1 MNKRVALVALV
12 IGLLMIMQPNTAFA
26 AQAFTSVTCAD
37 PEGNQVTRVIGWDNS
52 NVYFNGKGDIPRL
65 YCEGGHAGIYNTYI
79 SDTLEA
85 NSPLRYFNG
94 IIPTPSPTPEPTP
107 SQTETTPTPTPE
119 PTSEPTETPTQ
130 TPTPEPSASPEP
142 TLEPTTEPTA
152 SPEPSASPTLE
163 PTTEPTPEVTPEPTP
178 SPTEIQ
184 IATPTPEPTP
194 TQEQPTEAP
203 VVPLEPTL
211 EPTPTPTEEPTL
223 EPTPE
228 ATSLP
233 APSVNPEVQ
242 TIELPEN
249 LQVIGVIQL
258 AAAAEAIMNVGA
270 DMTEEEREESQIIA
284 VAAIIISQIA
294 GSIRR
299 ATK

>member
-12 IGLLMIMQPNTAFA
+12 IGLLMLLQPNTAFA

-37 PEGNQVTRVIGWDNS
+37 PEGNQVTRQIGWDNA
-52 NVYFNGKGDIPRL
+52 NNFFNGKGDIPRL
-65 YCEGGHAGIYNTYI
+65 YCEGGFAGIYTIYV

-85 NSPLRYFNG
+85 DSPLRYFNG
-94 IIPTPSPTPEPTP
+94 IIPTPSPTPEP
-107 SQTETTPTPTPE
+107 
-119 PTSEPTETPTQ
+119 
-130 TPTPEPSASPEP
+130 EPSASPEP
-142 TLEPTTEPTA
+142 TIEPTIEPVP
-152 SPEPSASPTLE
+152 SLEPSASPTLE
-163 PTTEPTPEVTPEPTP
+163 PTTEPTPEVTPTPATEP
-178 SPTEIQ
+178 SPTPEPEPTQTPTPTPTSTQTQPAQPTDEPTVQASLPPIEPS
-184 IATPTPEPTP
+184 ATPTPEPTP
-194 TQEQPTEAP
+194 EVTEVAP
-203 VVPLEPTL
+203 I
-211 EPTPTPTEEPTL
+211 
-223 EPTPE
+223 
-228 ATSLP
+228 P

-258 AAAAEAIMNVGA
+258 AAAAEAVMNVGA